1 MALVDRK
8 YAGCEAWLEQ
18 DLVKQCGTWQQ
29 LSLMKKKAMEESERP
44 LSCEGL
50 TRSERLLW
58 YRDNQDQVEL
68 DNYRASCSSNYRQLQ
83 LLRGVRGVEETEEDR
98 KERDMTRSEAMLW
111 YQTGGKNHV
120 EQEKAIANLSGNWQQ
135 FYLMTRGRREERDPD
150 QVPTR
155 SERLFWYRNGGYE
168 AVDARNQL
176 AKDSSNWMQY
186 KLTRDKNVFADD
198 LEMRTN
204 TKWSNFKNKEELSD
218 YITQKRNES
227 MEEREAVRAMVRSK
241 ITKDTLTK
249 TAYDISRQPWSLEE
263 MQEESQ
269 KKMESSLTREER
281 IEKLRSVTEEM
292 LSHKSDYSQSARAL
306 AMQAY
311 KEAEEVAKA
320 SSSKRRVTVVQKSG

>member
-29 LSLMKKKAMEESERP
+29 LSLMKKKAMEERERP
-44 LSCEGL
+44 VSCEGL

-58 YRDNQDQVEL
+58 YRDNQDQVDL

-83 LLRGVRGVEETEEDR
+83 LLRGVRGVEETPEDR
-98 KERDMTRSEAMLW
+98 MERDMTRSEALLW
-111 YQTGGKNHV
+111 YQSGGKNHV
-120 EQEKAIANLSGNWQQ
+120 EQEKSIANLSGNWQQ
-135 FYLMTRGRREERDPD
+135 FHLMTRGRREERDPD
-150 QVPTR
+150 QVPTK

-176 AKDSSNWMQY
+176 ARESSNWMQY
-186 KLTRDKNVFADD
+186 KLTRDRNVFADD

-204 TKWSNFKNKEELSD
+204 TKWSDFKNKEELSD
-218 YITQKRNES
+218 YITQKRTES

-241 ITKDTLTK
+241 ITKDTMTK
-249 TAYDISRQPWSLEE
+249 TAYDISIQPWSLEE
-263 MQEESQ
+263 MQEESH

-281 IEKLRSVTEEM
+281 IEKLRKVTEEM
-292 LSHKSDYSQSARAL
+292 LSHKSDYSQSAKAL
-306 AMQAY
+306 AMAAY
-311 KEAEEVAKA
+311 KEAEEEAKA
-320 SSSKRRVTVVQKSG
+320 SSSRRKVTVVKSG